1 MAEVIARV
9 HPVSIHRGQVL
20 DLELNQ
26 TPGKLGGVAK
36 VLGESVGLKL
46 VLAGEDVHH
55 ELNNG
60 VHWSQGIREKNES
73 DDDWA
78 DAVEAECLIERAVV
92 DEDGEEAEDIEEVCL
107 PGVSAAELLRNDR
120 NIT

>member
-1 MAEVIARV
+1 MAEVVARV
-9 HPVSIHRGQVL
+9 HPVGIHGGQVL

-36 VLGESVGLKL
+36 VLSESIGLEF

-55 ELNNG
+55 ELNNS
-60 VHWSQGIREKNES
+60 VHWSQGIREKDES

-78 DAVEAECLIERAVV
+78 DAVEAECLIEGAVV

-107 PGVSAAELLRNDR
+107 PRVSAELVRNDR
-120 NIT
+120 YIT